1 VRNPDLFLDGK
12 GHSRALHAITQS
24 GVVQLNGW
32 IELSH
37 VKFLIGT
44 ASTDEYGLLTL
55 VARMRNRFRGQA
67 LVIRRVKVR
76 KVTKL

>member
-1 VRNPDLFLDGK
+1 
-12 GHSRALHAITQS
+12 
-24 GVVQLNGW
+24 
-32 IELSH
+32 